1 MDNIRETMHQFCK
14 RAMETFKEESIP
26 TLTGERADNY
36 LSLLSGYSAMIYEEI
51 GEIELRKA
59 EDFLLIRAKCKS
71 NADAE
76 RLWNATEDG
85 KRYIVLDHRLKA
97 VKEVT
102 RACRDRL
109 KRLNNESF
117 NRY

>member
-1 MDNIRETMHQFCK
+1 MNEREIINKFCK
-14 RAMETFKEESIP
+14 RAMETFGEENVA
-26 TLTGERADNY
+26 TLTGERTDNY
-36 LSLLSGYSAMIYEEI
+36 LSLLSGYSAKLYEEI

-59 EDFLLIRAKCKS
+59 DDFLLIRAKCKS

-85 KRYIVLDHRLKA
+85 KRYIELDHRLKA
-97 VKEVT
+97 VKEVV